1 MDIILLEHIDDL
13 GTVGQTVKV
22 KDGYARNYLLPR
34 KLACLATQKNLNFY
48 RTLIEAKQ
56 KKLAR
61 AKGAAEQL
69 AEQLSSVT
77 LTFVRKSKDQD
88 ARLFG
93 SVTNADV
100 SRALEAQGYEIDRKK
115 VSLPEVIKRI
125 GEFKAS
131 VRLHPEV
138 TATVTVV
145 VNPEEEQQDVAGE

>member
-1 MDIILLEHIDDL
+1 MDIILLEHIDEL

-56 KKLAR
+56 KKLAK
-61 AKGAAEQL
+61 AKGAAEQV
-69 AEQLSSVT
+69 AEQLNSVT
-77 LTFVRKSKDQD
+77 LTFVRKSRDQD

-100 SRALEAQGYEIDRKK
+100 ARALEAQGYEIDKKK
-115 VSLPEVIKRI
+115 VSLPEAIKKI
-125 GEFKAS
+125 GEYQAF
-131 VRLHPEV
+131 VRLHPDV